1 MEKIEK
7 RGKSRLILMSN
18 LSSKAEKLM
27 AEKRLIIIKPILIS
41 LVQEETAI
49 IDIRKEG
56 ARVVIRCVVKHLW
69 QESKLHLAGQDR
81 KIQCVGASIRK
92 VLLGLG
98 EKVMVNLGHF
108 RVIKVSV
115 GHGANPV
122 ESLGSLE
129 VLLVSVGHGGNLVE
143 NLGSLV
149 DLLVSVGHGG
159 NLLGNLDRLE
169 GLLVSLGLGEEVKVG
184 KDHLGRGRKENL
196 GLGKVQKAKR
206 GLGRKLRAKH
216 VLGKDQKVESLGLGR
231 KLKVRRVL
239 GKKPLEDLRHGKSLK
254 VVLDLGAL
262 GNPVLAKEV
271 GIRVDKA
278 G

>member
-143 NLGSLV
+143 NL
-149 DLLVSVGHGG
+149 
-159 NLLGNLDRLE
+159 DRLE

-239 GKKPLEDLRHGKSLK
+239 GKKPREDLRHGKSLK

-262 GNPVLAKEV
+262 GNLILAKEV